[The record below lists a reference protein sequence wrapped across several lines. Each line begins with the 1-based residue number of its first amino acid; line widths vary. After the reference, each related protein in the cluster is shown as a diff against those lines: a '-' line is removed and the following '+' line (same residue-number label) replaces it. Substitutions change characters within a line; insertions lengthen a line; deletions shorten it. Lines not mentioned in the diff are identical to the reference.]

1 MHSETLCVC
10 VHGCVVCV
18 LYVCCM
24 CVVCVLYVYVCVCVV
39 CVCVCVCV
47 GGWVGRCVCVCAC
60 VCVCVVCVH
69 VFVHVCVCVPVC
81 MEVSASSL
89 TQRDHA
95 LVMWRDTV
103 QNTRS
108 KRKWLA
114 QEPTLSDFLQV
125 ESTGDTGIVKSRQ
138 IDTCTGV
145 TDGVMLI
152 Q

>member
-1 MHSETLCVC
+1 MCVC
-10 VHGCVVCV
+10 V
-18 LYVCCM
+18 YVW
-24 CVVCVLYVYVCVCVV
+24 VGGWVGV
-39 CVCVCVCV
+39 CVCVC
-47 GGWVGRCVCVCAC
+47 G
-60 VCVCVVCVH
+60 VCVH
-69 VFVHVCVCVPVC
+69 VFVHVCVCVHVC
-81 MEVSASSL
+81 MEVSASAL

-103 QNTRS
+103 QNIRS

-125 ESTGDTGIVKSRQ
+125 ESTGDTSIVKSRQ
-138 IDTCTGV
+138 VDTCTGV

>member
-1 MHSETLCVC
+1 MFV
-10 VHGCVVCV
+10 
-18 LYVCCM
+18 
-24 CVVCVLYVYVCVCVV
+24 
-39 CVCVCVCV
+39 
-47 GGWVGRCVCVCAC
+47 CVCVCAC
-60 VCVCVVCVH
+60 VCVCGVCACVCACMCACVH
-69 VFVHVCVCVPVC
+69 VC

-138 IDTCTGV
+138 VETCTGV
-145 TDGVMLI
+145 TDGVTLI

>member
-1 MHSETLCVC
+1 M
-10 VHGCVVCV
+10 
-18 LYVCCM
+18 
-24 CVVCVLYVYVCVCVV
+24 
-39 CVCVCVCV
+39 CVCVCLL
-47 GGWVGRCVCVCAC
+47 

-69 VFVHVCVCVPVC
+69 VFVHVCVCVHVC

-125 ESTGDTGIVKSRQ
+125 ESTGETGIVKSRQ
-138 IDTCTGV
+138 VETCTGV